1 MTKRIFSRLL
11 PLSLCLGIALLLL
24 LPTSILFASS
34 NINITDDNFEH
45 KVIQSNKPVL
55 VFFWAQWCGPSK
67 TIAPIVKQLANQ
79 YHGRIKVMK
88 MNVDDYPKTPNLFS
102 VSGTPTWI
110 LFKDGR
116 VVSTQVGLFTKSQ
129 LNFWIDKNT

>member
-55 VFFWAQWCGPSK
+55 VFFWAQWCGPCK
-67 TIAPIVKQLANQ
+67 NMKQKLALVATE

-88 MNVDDYPKTPNLFS
+88 MYVDDNPNTTTKYGI
-102 VSGTPTWI
+102 SGIPTLKI
-110 LFKDGR
+110 FKNGR